1 MDIKKKNILIFGSFS
16 VRDWELLRQRQQV
29 LVDLFVEDSD
39 VFYIERIN
47 PKNVGIIT
55 VIKALIKRIF
65 LLRNTDKNSW
75 LLAKHLHFLQLKT
88 FPFQRGIF
96 RLLNARLAILQIKK
110 IMKKYKINHFD
121 SIIISHPANYVN
133 DIFDKIPAVKR
144 IYDCVQRF
152 EFNKYFPP
160 EVVFND
166 KNIAKKVD
174 LVIADSITIFR
185 EKLELNKNVVRIPQG
200 IDLKNYNINR
210 IKESEI
216 PNDLAGVGKHR
227 ICYLGSFHQ
236 TFDFDLVRKLAVD
249 IPSATII
256 LIGSETSEAKKK
268 LDCNNIVFLGWK
280 HFKQLPKYMD
290 CMDLFI
296 IPYILSE
303 HGKGVFPT
311 KLFEY
316 LYFKKPVVSTALP
329 DILEYEKYL
338 YVAHTGEAFIK
349 FVQDSLFKGEN
360 KLRTIPEGQFERFI
374 SENSWEARYM
384 EFKKYL

>member
-1 MDIKKKNILIFGSFS
+1 MNTKNKNILIIGSFS
-16 VRDWELLRQRQQV
+16 IRDWDLLRQRQQTIV
-29 LVDLFVEDSD
+29 EFLVKDFN
-39 VFYIERIN
+39 VFYIERISA
-47 PKNVGIIT
+47 KNVGIIKML
-55 VIKALIKRIF
+55 KAFIIRFF
-65 LLRNTDKNSW
+65 LVRNVGGKGRFTM
-75 LLAKHLHFLQLKT
+75 KHLCFIQLKI

-96 RLLNARLAILQIKK
+96 RLLNARLALLQIRR

-185 EKLELNKNVVRIPQG
+185 EKLELNKNVVHIPQG
-200 IDLKNYNINR
+200 IDLKNYNIDR
-210 IKESEI
+210 IKESGI
-216 PNDLAGVGKHR
+216 PNDLAGIGKHR

-249 IPSATII
+249 IPSATVI
-256 LIGSETSEAKKK
+256 LIGSETSETKKILNLK
-268 LDCNNIVFLGWK
+268 NIVFLGWK
-280 HFKQLPKYMD
+280 HYKLLPVYMNY
-290 CMDLFI
+290 MDLFI
-296 IPYILSE
+296 IPYLVSE

-338 YVAHTGEAFIK
+338 YVAHTEEEFIR
-349 FVQDSLFKGEN
+349 FVQDSSFKGEN
-360 KLRTIPEGQFERFI
+360 KLGLIPKDQFE
-374 SENSWEARYM
+374 SLMEGNSWESRYK
-384 EFKKYL
+384 EFKKHL

>member
-1 MDIKKKNILIFGSFS
+1 MDTKNKNILIIGSFS
-16 VRDWELLRQRQQV
+16 IRDWELLKQRQQTIV
-29 LVDLFVEDSD
+29 EFLVKDFN
-39 VFYIERIN
+39 VFYIERISA
-47 PKNVGIIT
+47 KNVGIIKML
-55 VIKALIKRIF
+55 KAFIKRFF
-65 LLRNTDKNSW
+65 LVRNVGGKGRFTM
-75 LLAKHLHFLQLKT
+75 KHLCFIQLKI
-88 FPFQRGIF
+88 FPLQRGIF
-96 RLLNARLAILQIKK
+96 RFLNAKLALLQIRK

-121 SIIISHPANYVN
+121 SVIISHPANYVN

-174 LVIADSITIFR
+174 LVIADSITIFS

-200 IDLKNYNINR
+200 IDIGNYNINR
-210 IKESEI
+210 IKDVGI
-216 PNDLAGVGKHR
+216 PGDLANMGNNR
-227 ICYLGSFHQ
+227 ICYIGSFHQ

-249 IPSATII
+249 IPAATVI

-280 HFKQLPKYMD
+280 HFKQLPIYMD

-296 IPYILSE
+296 IPYALSE

-316 LYFKKPVVSTALP
+316 LYFKKPIVSTALP

-338 YVAHTGEAFIK
+338 YVAHTGEEFIK

-360 KLRTIPEGQFERFI
+360 KLSAIPDDQFKHFI
-374 SENSWEARYM
+374 SENSWEARYI